1 MSDIIGQITA
11 RYGFQPFS
19 LGDAGLFE
27 QYGTDTDF
35 FDLSFTNFW
44 TWGSHFHYVR
54 KVLGGALVVF
64 YEGVGGQI
72 ACILLPGQSRD
83 LRQSLK
89 EACEIFQEL
98 GHPAVFEYVP
108 EEWLPLYREAGVPLL
123 ISSHRDWSDYIYEMS
138 EFTALK
144 GNQNKAKRRELSSFE
159 ALGKA
164 EFIPLERENFHMALE
179 VFDRWCGE
187 YDCGGCVFGCERS
200 AFARIA
206 EIWNGQYYGGFA
218 CLDGVPE
225 AFAIAETLGGCA
237 CYSFQKNARRLPG
250 LTYFLHYHCALLPG
264 HPARM
269 NWCEDMG
276 LEGLRQNKL
285 KYHPCEL
292 QSKYQI
298 VAAAKGSAAALE
310 PVGNRSMIF

>member
-1 MSDIIGQITA
+1 MSNLIGQLIA
-11 RYGFQPFS
+11 RYGFYPFS
-19 LGDAGLFE
+19 REDAGLFQ

-54 KVLGGALVVF
+54 KVLDGTLVVF
-64 YEGVGGQI
+64 YEGVGEQI
-72 ACILLPGQSRD
+72 ACILLPGPDRD
-83 LRQSLK
+83 LRRGLK
-89 EACEIFQEL
+89 DACDIFQEL
-98 GHPAVFEYVP
+98 GCPAVFEYVP
-108 EEWLPLYREAGVPLL
+108 KEWLPLYREAGIP
-123 ISSHRDWSDYIYEMS
+123 ITTSSHRDWSDYIYNMS
-138 EFTALK
+138 EFTALE
-144 GNQNKAKRRELSSFE
+144 GNKNKSKRRELLAFDS
-159 ALGKA
+159 LGKV
-164 EFIPLERENFHMALE
+164 EFIPLNRENFRMALE

-187 YDCGGCVFGCERS
+187 HDCCDCVFGCERV
-200 AFARIA
+200 AFAGIA
-206 EIWNGQYYGGFA
+206 DIWDGQYYGGFA
-218 CLDGVPE
+218 CLDNVPE

-285 KYHPCEL
+285 KYRPCEL
-292 QSKYQI
+292 QSKYQVMAGTAES
-298 VAAAKGSAAALE
+298 VAVLGTLGE
-310 PVGNRSMIF
+310 RGMIL